1 MPGKQTIDAVPLLAS
16 QDSEC
21 ITKAR
26 SALLLG
32 ASTPAGEKR
41 GVVNKQGVFV
51 PSPLDGIGR
60 IGYDEFKGLIIPM
73 QRIGQR
79 VIAGDVKLIVAH
91 IMQEHIDAAQV
102 IGGDVD
108 FLPVV
113 ADTDALRPQNLGG
126 LQQQGARAAGRV
138 YKNAVF
144 DTNRKSLLRHT
155 SAEKDLK

>member
-1 MPGKQTIDAVPLLAS
+1 MHHKGKVGLA
-16 QDSEC
+16 
-21 ITKAR
+21 
-26 SALLLG
+26 LG
-32 ASTPAGEKR
+32 CQHTGRRKT

-51 PSPLDGIGR
+51 PGPLDGIRR
-60 IGYDEFKGLIIPM
+60 IGHDEFKGLIIPM

-79 VIAGDVKLIVAH
+79 VIAGDVKLIVTH

-126 LQQQGARAAGRV
+126 LQ
-138 YKNAVF
+138 
-144 DTNRKSLLRHT
+144 
-155 SAEKDLK
+155 